1 MHLIELAPS
10 SFSRRS
16 IDSKKIKRLEV
27 LRSYSTR
34 MRYVDRLS
42 DRALG

>member
-16 IDSKKIKRLEV
+16 IDSKTIKRLEV

-34 MRYVDRLS
+34 TRYVDRLS
-42 DRALG
+42 DRAFG